1 MASGKFDFLVDE
13 DYEKKVVREYN
24 LLPTDDRELNFAGAY
39 TPVRGIFSL
48 GWQGWKDQ
56 PAADFVL
63 GLIDW
68 HNGFLRDHLSDPF
81 YPEFSPL
88 IYSGEISL
96 KELAIYHRQLMAGT
110 SEIFMFEGLAH
121 TRAHLMGAKEVRDLI
136 GRHIFEETGH
146 NEMFADY
153 MVGAYGLD
161 RLKDVYPLTDPVNF
175 SKPMLE
181 WYDAVKKRNSSGH
194 FVEIAAAQMLMER
207 WIPKTYRK
215 ISEGLRKHYHIP
227 NKYLTFQDVHTYIDI
242 YHERFGAYIL
252 AKYATTKELQNAAE
266 EAFKSSV
273 IGLYNNTK
281 REYEA
286 LYIHKK

>member
-81 YPEFSPL
+81 FPEFCPL
-88 IYSGEISL
+88 IYNGEISL

-161 RLKDVYPLTDPVNF
+161 SCQRRVPINRSYKF
-175 SKPMLE
+175 
-181 WYDAVKKRNSSGH
+181 
-194 FVEIAAAQMLMER
+194 
-207 WIPKTYRK
+207 
-215 ISEGLRKHYHIP
+215 
-227 NKYLTFQDVHTYIDI
+227 
-242 YHERFGAYIL
+242 
-252 AKYATTKELQNAAE
+252 
-266 EAFKSSV
+266 
-273 IGLYNNTK
+273 
-281 REYEA
+281 
-286 LYIHKK
+286 